1 MKLHRKTYYNSK
13 RAASY
18 NRTWRAFSEKTL
30 TATCSV
36 IDLARLWN
44 SAEKH
49 SRAPRVLDVACGT
62 GLLLQQL
69 ARLIPRA
76 ELYGVDESCDMLAQA
91 RLLLENYPGTHFTQA
106 ALQGKD
112 MAGLPYEPTSFDMI
126 TCTNALHY
134 LDDPVAV
141 LRGLALLLAPQGQLV
156 IEDYT
161 RRTFP
166 FPWRAFWWFI
176 KRVDPQH
183 MRAYTLAEAQIL
195 CQAAGL
201 HPIEAKE
208 FSINLLWQGWV
219 IHSEAAQACR

>member
-1 MKLHRKTYYNSK
+1 MKLHMKTYYNSK
-13 RAASY
+13 RAVSY

-30 TATCSV
+30 AATCSV

-44 SAEKH
+44 FAEKH
-49 SRAPRVLDVACGT
+49 FRAPRILDVACGT

-69 ARLIPRA
+69 ARLIPHA
-76 ELYGVDESCDMLAQA
+76 ELYGVDESRDMIAQA
-91 RLLLENYPGTHFTQA
+91 RLLLENYPGIHFAQA

-112 MAGLPYEPTSFDMI
+112 MAELPYEPTSFDMI
-126 TCTNALHY
+126 TCTNAFHY

-141 LRGLALLLAPQGQLV
+141 VRGLALLLAPQGQIV

-176 KRVDPQH
+176 RRVDPQH

-201 HPIEAKE
+201 HLIEAKE

-219 IHSEAAQACR
+219 IHAEIAQA